1 MNQFYKMWSNAVNG
15 QSDYVPI
22 DVHWSQVPGRDEK
35 WKEQTIRNTS
45 EDQFRI
51 EFETEFIGSTDTLIS
66 PSKLSTLVFK
76 DPIFRKDGLS
86 VYEESK
92 DNRFYFMACDV
103 ARGAGQDY
111 SAFTV
116 IDATDTPYKMVA
128 VYRDN
133 EISPLLYPTIIFE
146 VAKEY
151 NEAHVMLEAND
162 IGGQVADILHYDL
175 EYENILTSTIKG
187 RSGQVLSA
195 GFGKGTEL
203 GIKTTAQVKRI
214 GCRTLKNLIEE
225 DQLLIVDFNTIAEL
239 TCFAVK
245 GKSYQATEGSHDDI
259 VMTLVLFSWVANQR
273 YFKDLMDQ
281 DLRLKMYE
289 QRMREIEEELTPF
302 GIMNTGLEPETF
314 LDRSGQMWEV
324 AEM

>member
-1 MNQFYKMWSNAVNG
+1 
-15 QSDYVPI
+15 
-22 DVHWSQVPGRDEK
+22 
-35 WKEQTIRNTS
+35 
-45 EDQFRI
+45 
-51 EFETEFIGSTDTLIS
+51 
-66 PSKLSTLVFK
+66 LVFK

-103 ARGAGQDY
+103 ARGAGQNY

-151 NEAHVMLEAND
+151 NEAHVMLEVND